1 MAWRPARQHHLPSR
15 LWHALRRPR
24 QRPSTVLHRRVAP
37 VVVLR
42 SVVVSTLWGARTPVG
57 CPVCRLCSNAH
68 RAVDC
73 LWLVRRLS
81 ALPPWRSPAP
91 HQPLTSPSPAPHQ
104 SLTSRSPAP
113 HRSSPPF
120 EPTRGQLHLH
130 ERVPPADG
138 GRALHLLPGRRAA
151 IQLPGQLTRI
161 GWDPMRPQ

>member
-91 HQPLTSPSPAPHQ
+91 HQPLTSSAPVPHQ
-104 SLTSRSPAP
+104 PLTSPS
-113 HRSSPPF
+113 PF
-120 EPTRGQLHLH
+120 EPTVRAHAWTVTSSRASATCRRGAGS
-130 ERVPPADG
+130 PPSSRAPCCNTATRSADSDRMG
-138 GRALHLLPGRRAA
+138 PNAP
-151 IQLPGQLTRI
+151 
-161 GWDPMRPQ
+161 PMSPQ